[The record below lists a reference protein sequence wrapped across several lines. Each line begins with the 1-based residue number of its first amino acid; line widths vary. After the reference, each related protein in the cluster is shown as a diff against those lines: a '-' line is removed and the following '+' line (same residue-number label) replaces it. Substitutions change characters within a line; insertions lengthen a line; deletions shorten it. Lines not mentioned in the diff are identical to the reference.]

1 MSSYQWCGTQSGVDA
16 HIRDGEDCAYCKD
29 WVKRGSPV
37 ITPESLAPKVAKVK
51 PVKAKVKR
59 ARVVKEREH
68 GTLPGYRQ
76 HRKYG
81 EPVCDPCREA
91 FNADKRAWREKKRAN
106 GELPPVACFPPRGV
120 RVHGNR
126 RGGQQH
132 RRNNEPVCDE
142 CKVGERA
149 ELNASRAEKRA
160 EASQ

>member
-1 MSSYQWCGTQSGVDA
+1 MTYKYCGTPDGPKS
-16 HIRDGEDCAYCKD
+16 HIQDGEDCSYCKD

-51 PVKAKVKR
+51 PVKVKR

-81 EPVCDPCREA
+81 EPTCDPCREA
-91 FNADKRAWREKKRAN
+91 FNADKRAWREKKRAD

-126 RGGQQH
+126 RGAQQH
-132 RRNNEPVCDE
+132 RRNNETVCDE

-149 ELNASRAEKRA
+149 ELNASRAQKRA

>member
-1 MSSYQWCGTQSGVDA
+1 MTYKYCGTPDGPKS
-16 HIRDGEDCAYCKD
+16 HIQDGEDCAYCKD
-29 WVKRGSPV
+29 WIKRGSPV
-37 ITPESLAPKVAKVK
+37 ITPESLAPKIAKVK
-51 PVKAKVKR
+51 PVKVKR

-81 EPVCDPCREA
+81 EPICEPCREA

-106 GELPPVACFPPRGV
+106 GEMPPVACFPPRGV
-120 RVHGNR
+120 RVHGSK

-132 RRNNEPVCDE
+132 RRLGEPLCEE

-149 ELNASRAEKRA
+149 EINADRARKRA
-160 EASQ
+160 EANQ